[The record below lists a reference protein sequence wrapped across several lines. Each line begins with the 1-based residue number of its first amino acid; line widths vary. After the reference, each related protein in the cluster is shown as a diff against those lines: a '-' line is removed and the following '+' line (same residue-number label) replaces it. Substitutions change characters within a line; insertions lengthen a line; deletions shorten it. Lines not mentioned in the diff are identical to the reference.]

1 MGPMY
6 PAKRANE
13 ITNGIIQSDTNSI
26 VHFLEGVLL
35 CQNKQS
41 IDINL
46 ARILRSVSLMI
57 QWTVSFWFNVE
68 GEVS

>member
-26 VHFLEGVLL
+26 VHFLEGVVL

-41 IDINL
+41 IAIHL
-46 ARILRSVSLMI
+46 ARILLSIALII
-57 QWTVSFWFNVE
+57 QWAVSFWFKVE
-68 GEVS
+68 GDVS